1 MNNLFLDT
9 ETCGFHGPIVLAQ
22 YAIDDGPVH
31 LYSPWDNKIE
41 TTLYLFE
48 EFCNNC
54 VIGFNLAFDWF
65 HICQMYTTLEL
76 LAKSV
81 GYDKYLKDYL
91 QEYAMLESEA
101 RDGPCLKP
109 TSAFDVMLH
118 ARKTEYQSTMDRRPI
133 RIKRVPNALVDLLKE
148 ELEKRIKLKDIYFAR
163 KKIKADN
170 WTIDQGEEFSDIV
183 LRFKASSALKV
194 LAKDA
199 LELKNDP
206 LGSEVFPAGTP
217 VEYGYAPFALAV
229 GDGKAWPDIIRSH
242 ITHWGY
248 NTLAREY
255 ATNDVIYTRELYKY
269 FGSPPVGDDDSI
281 LACMVG
287 AVRWKGFAIDIE
299 GIKKL
304 RDEALIVAGK
314 APKAPRQV
322 MIYLKEYLSPTIL
335 AVMGGSTAKPIL
347 LTLLDI
353 LDDDGRA
360 KVQAVIDARKA
371 TKEIENYDKLLKAG
385 RFHASFKVIGTRSTR
400 MSGDDDLNPQG
411 INKSNRVRNKFPL
424 ASPPL
429 VLMGGDF
436 SAFEI
441 SIAAAVYNDPALTQ
455 QLCTCYKCG
464 YVCSIEEFNLEKCP
478 QCGTVDSKRKLH
490 GLLAMEFFPGK
501 SYEDI
506 LSSSGTDNDMYL
518 KGKSGVFGALFGGDW
533 NTWVRRLHI
542 DEESAIKAYENW
554 GRKYKGVGKF
564 RESIKDKYCSMRQPG
579 GIGTRVEWHEPAEYV
594 ETIFGFRRYF
604 TLENEI
610 CRALFELANKLPE
623 EWKNIQIK
631 CVRRDRE
638 QRIGGAV
645 MSALYAAAFNI
656 QSTSMRAAANHLIQ
670 SAGATITKKL
680 QVKLWELQPVG
691 ISDWQIQP
699 MNIHDEIMAP
709 ALPSLT
715 SKVNKIISDFCAEMR
730 EYVPL
735 LKMDW
740 SEYLQTWA
748 DK

>member
-248 NTLAREY
+248 NTLARE
-255 ATNDVIYTRELYKY
+255 
-269 FGSPPVGDDDSI
+269 
-281 LACMVG
+281 
-287 AVRWKGFAIDIE
+287 
-299 GIKKL
+299 
-304 RDEALIVAGK
+304 
-314 APKAPRQV
+314 
-322 MIYLKEYLSPTIL
+322 
-335 AVMGGSTAKPIL
+335 
-347 LTLLDI
+347 
-353 LDDDGRA
+353 
-360 KVQAVIDARKA
+360 
-371 TKEIENYDKLLKAG
+371 
-385 RFHASFKVIGTRSTR
+385 
-400 MSGDDDLNPQG
+400 
-411 INKSNRVRNKFPL
+411 
-424 ASPPL
+424 
-429 VLMGGDF
+429 
-436 SAFEI
+436 
-441 SIAAAVYNDPALTQ
+441 
-455 QLCTCYKCG
+455 
-464 YVCSIEEFNLEKCP
+464 
-478 QCGTVDSKRKLH
+478 
-490 GLLAMEFFPGK
+490 
-501 SYEDI
+501 
-506 LSSSGTDNDMYL
+506 
-518 KGKSGVFGALFGGDW
+518 
-533 NTWVRRLHI
+533 
-542 DEESAIKAYENW
+542 
-554 GRKYKGVGKF
+554 
-564 RESIKDKYCSMRQPG
+564 
-579 GIGTRVEWHEPAEYV
+579 
-594 ETIFGFRRYF
+594 
-604 TLENEI
+604 
-610 CRALFELANKLPE
+610 
-623 EWKNIQIK
+623 
-631 CVRRDRE
+631 
-638 QRIGGAV
+638 
-645 MSALYAAAFNI
+645 
-656 QSTSMRAAANHLIQ
+656 
-670 SAGATITKKL
+670 
-680 QVKLWELQPVG
+680 
-691 ISDWQIQP
+691 
-699 MNIHDEIMAP
+699 
-709 ALPSLT
+709 
-715 SKVNKIISDFCAEMR
+715 
-730 EYVPL
+730 
-735 LKMDW
+735 
-740 SEYLQTWA
+740 
-748 DK
+748 